1 MSFDIVCFD
10 CDSTLSKLE
19 GIDELARYYELDVN
33 EISRLTQAAMNG
45 DMPLE
50 SVYARRLIEINPDQ
64 ASVHWLASRYLEE
77 ITEGAEAVC
86 RELISRGKELHII
99 SSGIRQAILPLA
111 EFLGFSNRQVHA
123 VDLYFQEDGSY
134 VTYDRRSPLARSGG
148 KAEVCKLLLEPHKT
162 LLMVGDSAADLAA
175 KQFGVSV
182 LGFGGVVER
191 PKVRELADFY
201 CSGPS
206 LTTILQHIL

>member
-10 CDSTLSKLE
+10 CDSTLSTLE

-33 EISRLTQAAMNG
+33 EIARLTLAAMNG

-50 SVYARRLIEINPDQ
+50 SVYGRRLSEINPDR
-64 ASVHWLASRYLEE
+64 ASINWLASRYLEE

-86 RELISRGKELHII
+86 RELSSHGKELHII

-111 EFLGFSNRQVHA
+111 ERLDFPRHHVHA
-123 VDLYFQEDGSY
+123 VDLYFQENGSY
-134 VTYDRRSPLARSGG
+134 VTYDRRSPLTRSCG
-148 KAEVCKLLLEPHKT
+148 KAEVCKLLLEPGKT
-162 LLMVGDSAADLAA
+162 LLMVGDSASDLAA
-175 KQFGVSV
+175 KQSGVAV

-191 PKVRELADFY
+191 AKVREQADFY

-206 LTTILQHIL
+206 LTTILPHIL